1 MSVGKKLNMAFI
13 SILIVMFISIS
24 IAVVNIVAINSKV
37 EEAFHSRVV
46 QVQLIDEI
54 VIDVYQQGLYARAII
69 IDDTQSNRDLLAAS
83 AKGVDDSI
91 AELKNFLVSAK
102 MKEQWAEMEQY
113 NQSFNEQIEQFK
125 TAVDNNELKEAKRI
139 IVEEIADSNGHLVQ
153 IADEMRTYQNQ
164 KMKAIS
170 DETTSLINLTKWI
183 SIIALIVSVAIT
195 LFFIVYIRRHIV
207 NPLTTMTNMV
217 NIVAEG
223 DLTQHDIPVHSKDEI
238 GQLAVSVNTM
248 KNNLHHLVQNL
259 QVNAEQLSAAAEEL
273 SASTEE
279 VSAASQEVTAQIE
292 MTADQAVASASASNE
307 SAYAMDET
315 AQGVQRIAESAQTLN
330 EAANDTSM
338 QATQGV
344 TTVNEAS
351 TQMTSINSSTDLVSE
366 LVAKLATQTAEIA
379 SITNII
385 TDITDQTNLLALNA
399 SIEAARAG
407 EHGKGFAV
415 VAAEVGKLAEQSK
428 KSANS
433 IKQLTDEIQL
443 DTANV
448 EKAVAESLVSVQQ
461 GVTVIQHARQSFDT
475 ISASVS
481 TMTAQIEDVSATSE
495 QLSAGAEQVSASIQD
510 ISNGSSQASESIRI
524 IVDSMEEQKATME
537 QISVVATELSIN
549 AQQLNEEVRAFKV

>member
-54 VIDVYQQGLYARAII
+54 MIDMYQQGLYARAII

-113 NQSFNEQIEQFK
+113 NQSFNEQIEQFRA
-125 TAVDNNELKEAKRI
+125 AVNDNDLKEAKRI

-164 KMKAIS
+164 KMEDIA
-170 DETTSLINLTKWI
+170 DETTSLIDLTKWI
-183 SIIALIVSVAIT
+183 SIVALIVSVAIT
-195 LFFIVYIRRHIV
+195 LFFIVYIRRHVV

-279 VSAASQEVTAQIE
+279 VSAASQEVTTQIE

-461 GVTVIQHARQSFDT
+461 GVTIIQHARQSFDT

>member
-54 VIDVYQQGLYARAII
+54 MIDIYQQGLYARAII

-164 KMKAIS
+164 KMEDIA
-170 DETTSLINLTKWI
+170 DETTSLIDLTKWI

-461 GVTVIQHARQSFDT
+461 GVTIIQHARQSFDT

>member
-54 VIDVYQQGLYARAII
+54 MIDMYQQGLYARAII

-113 NQSFNEQIEQFK
+113 NQSFNEQIEQFRA
-125 TAVDNNELKEAKRI
+125 AVNDNDLKEAKRI

-164 KMKAIS
+164 KMEDIA
-170 DETTSLINLTKWI
+170 DETTSLIDLTKWI
-183 SIIALIVSVAIT
+183 SIVALIVSVAIT

-279 VSAASQEVTAQIE
+279 VSAASQEVTTQIE

-461 GVTVIQHARQSFDT
+461 GVTIIQHARQSFDT

>member
-207 NPLTTMTNMV
+207 NPLTTMTNIV

>member
-164 KMKAIS
+164 KMEAIS

>member
-54 VIDVYQQGLYARAII
+54 MMDMYQQGLYARAII

-113 NQSFNEQIEQFK
+113 NQSFNEQIEQFRA
-125 TAVDNNELKEAKRI
+125 AVNDNDLKEAKRI
-139 IVEEIADSNGHLVQ
+139 IIEEVADSNGHLVQ

-164 KMKAIS
+164 KMEDIA
-170 DETTSLINLTKWI
+170 DETTSLIDLTKWI

-207 NPLTTMTNMV
+207 NPLTTVTNMV

-366 LVAKLATQTAEIA
+366 LVAKLATQSAEIA

-461 GVTVIQHARQSFDT
+461 GVTIIQHARQSFDT

-510 ISNGSSQASESIRI
+510 ISNGSSQTSESIRI

>member
-1 MSVGKKLNMAFI
+1 MAFI

-54 VIDVYQQGLYARAII
+54 MIDMYQQGLYARAII

-113 NQSFNEQIEQFK
+113 NQSFNEQIEQFRA
-125 TAVDNNELKEAKRI
+125 AVNDNDLKEAKRI

-164 KMKAIS
+164 KMEDIA
-170 DETTSLINLTKWI
+170 DETTSLIDLTKWI
-183 SIIALIVSVAIT
+183 SIVALIVSVAIT

-279 VSAASQEVTAQIE
+279 VSAASQEVTTQIE

-461 GVTVIQHARQSFDT
+461 GVTIIQHARQSFDT